1 MIQITVDILKFG
13 QLGLASAPYDA
24 FEVIYFK
31 SGTKGVAV
39 ARLEVEKSDHPE
51 LRIFGHDAREL
62 SGNHG
67 RMATVESAALGNWSD
82 EVSTHFALTASGAN
96 DGMELVLSGRRGHHN
111 FWWRS
116 QVKIMNGEVVIQG
129 PTLASDLHS

>member
-1 MIQITVDILKFG
+1 LIQITVDILKFG
-13 QLGLASAPYDA
+13 KLGLTSAAYDA

-39 ARLEVEKSDHPE
+39 ARIEVEKSDHPE
-51 LRIFGHDAREL
+51 LRVLGHDAREL
-62 SGNHG
+62 PSNHG
-67 RMATVESAALGNWSD
+67 RMATVENAVLGNWSD
-82 EVSTHFALTASGAN
+82 EVSTHFALTASGA
-96 DGMELVLSGRRGHHN
+96 DDAMELVLSGRRKHHN

-116 QVKIMNGEVVIQG
+116 QVKIMNGEVMIQG